1 MGCSLCTLGLGCHLK
16 VNAYLSASEDSKL
29 DWTDDKDEPE
39 EETARNKDIETE
51 AKRETRQQKEGEEKA
66 EDQLQDQSQNE
77 MEKSIKKLMSL
88 QTDQVIHT

>member
-1 MGCSLCTLGLGCHLK
+1 MGCSWCTLGLGCHSK

-51 AKRETRQQKEGEEKA
+51 AKRETRQ
-66 EDQLQDQSQNE
+66 
-77 MEKSIKKLMSL
+77 
-88 QTDQVIHT
+88 

>member
-1 MGCSLCTLGLGCHLK
+1 MGCSLCTLGLGCHSK

-51 AKRETRQQKEGEEKA
+51 AKR
-66 EDQLQDQSQNE
+66 
-77 MEKSIKKLMSL
+77 
-88 QTDQVIHT
+88 